1 MIKVYGLN
9 ELAQAIEYE
18 ELISKHI
25 KAAKRAQEKARY
37 NELIAQGI
45 DKEIARAMVK
55 AGL

>member
-18 ELISKHI
+18 EMISNHI
-25 KAAKRAQEKARY
+25 KAAKRAQEKTRF

>member
-18 ELISKHI
+18 EIISKHI
-25 KAAKRAQEKARY
+25 KAAKKAQEKARY
-37 NELIAQGI
+37 NDLIAQGI
-45 DKEIARAMVK
+45 EKEVARAMVK

>member
-9 ELAQAIEYE
+9 ELAQAIEYD

-25 KAAKRAQEKARY
+25 KAAKKAQEKARY

>member
-18 ELISKHI
+18 EIILKHI
-25 KAAKRAQEKARY
+25 KAAKKAQEKARL

-45 DKEIARAMVK
+45 EKEVARAMVK

>member
-9 ELAQAIEYE
+9 ELAQAIEYDE
-18 ELISKHI
+18 IISKHI
-25 KAAKRAQEKARY
+25 KAAKKPQEKARY

-45 DKEIARAMVK
+45 EKEVARAMVK